1 MLYSEKCAGILLP
14 LYSFPSPYGVG
25 DLGQSAYD
33 VIDWIQLAG
42 FKVLQVLP
50 LHPNGEG
57 DSPYAPLS
65 TNAGNPLFIGFD
77 NFLSR
82 GLITEEELAPLTR
95 FSSISVNYDDL
106 IPIKMAILRS
116 VFLRWSFVASPDE
129 YQSFESF
136 NSRTSWWLQQFADYM
151 VLKEHFGG
159 PYWTWPEQ
167 LRLGN
172 PEAISNELCQHS
184 ESLEF
189 QFWLQWIFFTQ
200 WELFRGY
207 ANKQGV
213 GILGDVPLYVSPDSV
228 EAWSDKK
235 VLSQDEVAGV
245 PPDSFQPETG
255 QLWNNPVYQWE
266 TNKDLVMEWWITRM
280 RWLSTLYDGVR
291 IDHFRGIIEAWAVP
305 KGSDTAQN
313 GHWMS
318 VPGFELMENLV
329 STLGNS
335 MQYIAED
342 LGVLSPETARAV
354 ESLRALYSIPGIA
367 VVALHGFDG
376 SPDNP
381 SHPWVLEVKPYNDRI
396 AVTSTHDDNTVVG
409 WWCEEASADTKMWVG
424 WHHDHIVGHNDQN
437 RPDLPGNG
445 YQTPPGWVVCEI
457 VAHTPCEFAVFRWQD
472 ILNLSAEYRD
482 NRPGTAAGN
491 WRPRV
496 PNGSLSPEL
505 ALAIRSLLVA
515 TSRLPG
521 ER

>member
-77 NFLSR
+77 NFLSKD
-82 GLITEEELAPLTR
+82 LITEEELAPLTR

-106 IPIKMAILRS
+106 IPIKMAILRR
-116 VFLRWSFVASPDE
+116 VFLRWSFAASPDE
-129 YQSFESF
+129 YQAFESF

-172 PEAISNELCQHS
+172 PEAISNEVCQHS

-235 VLSQDEVAGV
+235 VLSQDKVAGV
-245 PPDSFQPETG
+245 PPDSFQFVGMGICLSLWGLCSAKNISAPFFVTFCGVNSINCLKSYLIKTGVSSFDDCANEDGILMFET
-255 QLWNNPVYQWE
+255 
-266 TNKDLVMEWWITRM
+266 K
-280 RWLSTLYDGVR
+280 
-291 IDHFRGIIEAWAVP
+291 
-305 KGSDTAQN
+305 
-313 GHWMS
+313 
-318 VPGFELMENLV
+318 
-329 STLGNS
+329 
-335 MQYIAED
+335 
-342 LGVLSPETARAV
+342 
-354 ESLRALYSIPGIA
+354 
-367 VVALHGFDG
+367 HG
-376 SPDNP
+376 
-381 SHPWVLEVKPYNDRI
+381 
-396 AVTSTHDDNTVVG
+396 
-409 WWCEEASADTKMWVG
+409 
-424 WHHDHIVGHNDQN
+424 
-437 RPDLPGNG
+437 
-445 YQTPPGWVVCEI
+445 
-457 VAHTPCEFAVFRWQD
+457 
-472 ILNLSAEYRD
+472 
-482 NRPGTAAGN
+482 
-491 WRPRV
+491 
-496 PNGSLSPEL
+496 
-505 ALAIRSLLVA
+505 
-515 TSRLPG
+515 
-521 ER
+521 